1 MSKNEKP
8 PLGAEPYYITYG
20 ERIHDLADAIRRTN
34 DINDIRYYI
43 SEIHL
48 CCEMIKQM
56 AKVEKDCREA
66 KESADDV

>member
-1 MSKNEKP
+1 MSKSDKP

-20 ERIHDLADAIRRTN
+20 ERIHDLADVIRRTN

-66 KESADDV
+66 KENGND

>member
-1 MSKNEKP
+1 MSKGEKP

-56 AKVEKDCREA
+56 AKVEKDRREA
-66 KESADDV
+66 KENADD

>member
-8 PLGAEPYYITYG
+8 PLGASPYYIVYG

-34 DINDIRYYI
+34 NVNDIRYYI

-66 KESADDV
+66 KENDDD

>member
-8 PLGAEPYYITYG
+8 PLGAAPYYIVYG

-34 DINDIRYYI
+34 NVNDIRYYI

-48 CCEMIKQM
+48 CCEMIGQM
-56 AKVEKDCREA
+56 AKAEKDCREA
-66 KESADDV
+66 KENADD